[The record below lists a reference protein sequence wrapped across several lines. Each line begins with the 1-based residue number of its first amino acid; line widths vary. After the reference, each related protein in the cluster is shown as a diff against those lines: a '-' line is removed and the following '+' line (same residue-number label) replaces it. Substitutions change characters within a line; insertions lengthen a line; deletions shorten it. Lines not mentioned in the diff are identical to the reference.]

1 MYRRS
6 ALNSRIIM
14 HWTATGSRTVF
25 HRRLGKGLQRGRVDP
40 SVTVLAATAA
50 TNSRALMR
58 RRYRNAPRR
67 GSSVFWRQQG
77 RERRGE
83 TGGDLPSRGRPARL
97 GCRAVAQGGAAVR
110 GVGEPLRTRIL

>member
-1 MYRRS
+1 MCGRS
-6 ALNSRIIM
+6 
-14 HWTATGSRTVF
+14 G
-25 HRRLGKGLQRGRVDP
+25 GKGVTGGRVDQRVRVRGAP
-40 SVTVLAATAA
+40 AA

-83 TGGDLPSRGRPARL
+83 TGEDLPSRGRPARL
-97 GCRAVAQGGAAVR
+97 VCRSAAQCGAAVR
-110 GVGEPLRTRIL
+110 EVGEPLLTEMLDAVTR